1 MLSEQITVT
10 TTPITIAELLNTARG
25 ETVAATKIVGI
36 MLRYDITETAVVTLS
51 DENSVAG
58 AVVLD
63 AATEQLYS
71 SSFRQF
77 DTTKA
82 LLSCDTGTVVV
93 HLIAEQVLGH

>member
-1 MLSEQITVT
+1 MISEQLEIT
-10 TTPITIAELLNTARG
+10 TTPTTIAALLNTARSA
-25 ETVAATKIVGI
+25 TVNATKIVGI

-51 DENSVAG
+51 DADSVAG

-71 SSFRQF
+71 TSFRQF
-77 DTTKA
+77 DTQKA